1 MKYRFLKLF
10 PALAVILIITS
21 FSSGSGLS
29 KKQIL
34 ISTLTYAINQSHFDP
49 IPLNDELS
57 DRVYHLYIKATD
69 VSHRFYTQQ
78 DINELEKYRYQL
90 DEAISL
96 LDTTFFDISYNILT
110 TRIAQIKGYYTEILS
125 KPFDFNVDEYLLSE
139 KADTLFA
146 ADTTALKEKWRK
158 VLKYQTLDRL
168 VNSIESQE
176 KAIEKKDTTYKIKT
190 YDQMEQEARNQV
202 LKLHNDWFH
211 RLGKLDRDDRFA
223 TYLNA
228 IASAFDPHTEYF
240 PPKEKED
247 FDINLSGRL
256 EGIGATLQEKD
267 GYIKV
272 AGIVPG
278 SPSWKQ
284 GQLKVGDIILKVA
297 QGNDEPVDIVDMRI
311 DNAVKLIRGKKGTLV
326 NLTVRKIDGSV
337 IIIPIIRDVVVIE
350 ETYAKSAVVKDE
362 KTKTAYGYIKL
373 PQFYADFNQRG
384 GRSCS
389 KDVKHEIEKLKN
401 EKVKGIILDLR
412 YNGGGSLQDVVDMAG
427 LFIEKG
433 PIVQVKSRV
442 GDSYLLSDRNAEVN
456 FSQPLI
462 VLINNY
468 SASASEI
475 FAAAMQD
482 YHRGI
487 IMGGNTSYGKGT
499 VQRFFD
505 IDELLGNSYPEYK
518 PMGSLKVTVQKF
530 YRINGGSTQLNGV
543 VPDIILPDLYTYV
556 DEEYEKN
563 SDYPLKWTKIDP
575 ADYSV
580 WNPSYDLSKLIQKSN
595 ARTEKSPEFSMI
607 REGAKRLKVID
618 SDVNIPMRIDKF
630 RTREDSIN
638 KDNKK
643 YENVIKPI
651 ADMSVLSTQSDL
663 NAMASDSSK
672 KARTDAWFKEIKKD
686 VYIFEAVKVLGDA
699 Q

>member
-1 MKYRFLKLF
+1 MKYRSIKLF
-10 PALAVILIITS
+10 VAITGLLIITS
-21 FSSGSGLS
+21 FNSGPGLS

-34 ISTLTYAINQSHFDP
+34 ISTITYAINQSHFAP
-49 IPLNDELS
+49 IELNDEFS
-57 DRVYHLYIKATD
+57 NRVYTLYIKATD

-78 DINELEKYRYQL
+78 DINEMQKYRDKL
-90 DEAISL
+90 DEAVNL
-96 LDTTFFDISYNILT
+96 LDTTFFDLTYNILNN
-110 TRIAQIKGYYTEILS
+110 RITQVKAYYTDILS

-139 KADTLFA
+139 KADTFFA
-146 ADTTALKEKWRK
+146 ADTTELKEKWRK
-158 VLKYQTLDRL
+158 VLKYQSLDRL
-168 VNSIESQE
+168 ANSIESQE

-190 YDQMEQEARNQV
+190 YDQMEKDARNQV

-211 RLGKLDRDDRFA
+211 RLSKLDRDDRFA

-297 QGNDEPVDIVDMRI
+297 QGKDEPVDIVDMRI
-311 DNAVKLIRGKKGTLV
+311 DNAVKLIRGKKGTEV

-337 IIIPIIRDVVVIE
+337 IIISIIRDVVVIE

-362 KTKTAYGYIKL
+362 KTKNTFGYIKL

-389 KDVKHEIEKLKN
+389 KDVKLEIEKLKS

-433 PIVQVKSRV
+433 PMVQVKSRV
-442 GDSYLLSDRNAEVN
+442 GEAYVLSDRNSDVN
-456 FSQPLI
+456 FSQPLV

-482 YHRGI
+482 YNRGI

-505 IDELLGNSYPEYK
+505 IDELLGNSYPQFK

-556 DEEYEKN
+556 DDEYEKN
-563 SDYPLKWTKIDP
+563 SDYPLGWTQIAP
-575 ADYSV
+575 AEYSP
-580 WNPSYDLSKLIQKSN
+580 WKPTYDLNKIIQKSYS
-595 ARTEKSPEFSMI
+595 RIEKSSEFSMI
-607 REGAKRLKVID
+607 RDGAQRLKAIN
-618 SDVNIPMRIDKF
+618 SDNNIPLRIDRY
-630 RTREDSIN
+630 RTREDNIN

-643 YENVIKPI
+643 YENSVKSIDEMSLLITK
-651 ADMSVLSTQSDL
+651 ADQE
-663 NAMASDSSK
+663 AMVNDSSK
-672 KARTDAWFKEIKKD
+672 KVRTDAWFKEIKKD
-686 VYIFEAVKVLGDA
+686 VYIFEAVKVLDDA

>member
-1 MKYRFLKLF
+1 MKYRTIKLF
-10 PALAVILIITS
+10 LAFAGLLFITS
-21 FSSGSGLS
+21 FNSNSGLT
-29 KKQIL
+29 KKQIQ
-34 ISTLTYAINQSHFDP
+34 ISTLTYTINESHFSP
-49 IPLNDELS
+49 ILIDDELS
-57 DRVYHLYIKATD
+57 NRVYNLYLKATD
-69 VSHRFYTQQ
+69 VTHKFYTQQ
-78 DINELEKYRYQL
+78 DINIMQKYRYEL
-90 DEAISL
+90 DDQINL
-96 LDTTFFDISYNILT
+96 LDTSFFDLTYKILDI
-110 TRIAQIKGYYTEILS
+110 RIKQIKSYYTDILS
-125 KPFDFNVDEYLLSE
+125 KPFDFNVDEYMLSE
-139 KADTLFA
+139 KSDTLYA
-146 ADTTALKEKWRK
+146 ADTIELKEKWNK
-158 VLKYQTLDRL
+158 MLKYQTLDRL

-190 YDQMEQEARNQV
+190 MEQMEKDARNQV

-211 RLGKLDRDDRFA
+211 RLTKLDRDDRFA

-228 IASAFDPHTEYF
+228 IASAFDPHSEYF

-284 GQLKVGDIILKVA
+284 GQLKVGDLILKVA
-297 QGNDEPVDIVDMRI
+297 QGNDEPVDIMDMRL
-311 DNAVKLIRGKKGTLV
+311 DNAVKLIRGKKGTEV
-326 NLTVRKIDGSV
+326 KLTVRKIDGSV
-337 IIIPIIRDVVVIE
+337 IIIPIIRDVVIIE
-350 ETYAKSAVVKDE
+350 ETYAKSAVIKDE
-362 KTKTAYGYIKL
+362 ETKSEFGYIKL

-384 GRSCS
+384 GRNCS
-389 KDVKHEIEKLKN
+389 KDVKIEIDKLNN

-427 LFIEKG
+427 LFIESG
-433 PIVQVKSRV
+433 PIVQVKSRD
-442 GDSYLLSDRNAEVN
+442 GNAYVLADHN
-456 FSQPLI
+456 SGISFDKPLV
-462 VLINNY
+462 VLVNNY

-475 FAAAMQD
+475 FAAAIQD

-487 IMGGNTSYGKGT
+487 IMGNTTYGKGT

-505 IDELLGNSYPEYK
+505 IDELLRSSYPDYK

-543 VPDIILPDLYTYV
+543 VPDIILPGLYDFV
-556 DEEYEKN
+556 DDEYEKN
-563 SDYPLKWTKIDP
+563 SDYPLGWTQIDP
-575 ADYSV
+575 VAYSV
-580 WNPSYDLSKLIQKSN
+580 WNTTYDLKKIIQKSN
-595 ARTEKSPEFSMI
+595 DRVEKSPEFSVI
-607 REGAKRLKVID
+607 REGAKRLKEID
-618 SDVNIPMRIDKF
+618 ADNNIPLRIDKY
-630 RTREDSIN
+630 RTRDDSIN

-643 YENVIKPI
+643 YENTQKEI
-651 ADMSVLSTQSDL
+651 ADLKVLSTKADKEF
-663 NAMASDSSK
+663 MVSDSSK

-686 VYIFEAVKVLGDA
+686 VYIFEAVKVLDDA